1 MENGFDSA
9 SEPPSVGDVELVE
22 RVTAGDRVAEFELV
36 RRFTRPLIALL
47 TQRLRQPELARDLVQ
62 ETFIIA
68 FERLRHEGLDD
79 PGKLA
84 GFLRQTAVNLA
95 IGERRKSA
103 RRRTDNDSEGIAAIV
118 DDAAGPLALLEQ
130 LQTATLVRALIADLP
145 VERDRDLLWRHY
157 VLDHNKQMLCDEY
170 ALSVEH
176 FDRVLHRARLRL
188 RELAEKHDAIS

>member
-9 SEPPSVGDVELVE
+9 SEPTSVDDVELVE
-22 RVTAGDRVAEFELV
+22 RVAAGDRDAEIALV
-36 RRFTRPLIALL
+36 QRYTRPLVAVL

-68 FERLRHEGLDD
+68 FERLRREGLDD
-79 PGKLA
+79 PGTLA

-103 RRRTDNDSEGIAAIV
+103 RQRTDVDSEGIDAIV
-118 DDAAGPLALLEQ
+118 DDAAGPMALLER
-130 LQTATLVRALIADLP
+130 LQTAELLRDLIGDLP
-145 VERDRDLLWRHY
+145 VPRDRELLWRHY
-157 VLDHNKQMLCDEY
+157 VLDHDKQMLCDEY
-170 ALSVEH
+170 GLSVEH

-188 RELAEKHDAIS
+188 RELVEKYNKTH

>member
-9 SEPPSVGDVELVE
+9 SEPPSADDVELVG
-22 RVTAGDRVAEFELV
+22 RVAAGDRDAEIELV
-36 RRFTRPLIALL
+36 QRFTRPLVAVL
-47 TQRLRQPELARDLVQ
+47 THRLRQPELARDLVQ

-68 FERLRHEGLDD
+68 FERLRRDGLDD

-95 IGERRKSA
+95 IGERRKVA
-103 RRRTDNDSEGIAAIV
+103 RRRTDADSDGIAEVV
-118 DDAAGPLALLEQ
+118 DEAAGPLALLER
-130 LQTATLVRALIADLP
+130 LQTAEIVRQLIAELP

-157 VLDHNKQMLCDEY
+157 VLDHDKQMLCDEY
-170 ALSVEH
+170 SLSVDH

-188 RELAEKHDAIS
+188 RELAEKHCATP